1 METLWTVET
10 CVPVPLLA
18 EIHALLVNSTSRTH
32 YSLSFDPHRMGVGV
46 ADAASASIGVGVGV
60 DDRSAAALDDEAAAS

>member
-18 EIHALLVNSTSRTH
+18 EIHALLVNTH
-32 YSLSFDPHRMGVGV
+32 AHTIFTLAFDPHRMGVGV

-60 DDRSAAALDDEAAAS
+60 DDLSALDDDAAAS